1 MWLVVLEGVATVGAG
16 DGGKEGER
24 GGETVAP
31 ETLPQFDKT
40 CHLESSTRASHSI
53 SL

>member
-16 DGGKEGER
+16 DGGEEGER
-24 GGETVAP
+24 CGETVAP
-31 ETLPQFDKT
+31 EILPEFDET
-40 CHLESSTRASHSI
+40 CYLESSTGAPHSI